1 MRSLKTIGQVL
12 LVALLIGVTWTAFTL
27 ITIGRPANP
36 ASPAPFAVDMEKR
49 SDDWRVFHPAGEMV
63 TTGFIFYPDGLVHP
77 EAYDAFARAIAAQ
90 GYLVVVPPMPLN
102 LAVLAPNTAQQIIAA
117 FPEVRRWAIGGHSLG
132 GAMAAQFVAT
142 HPTAAQGLAL
152 WAAYPPDNASLATWN
167 GQVVSIA
174 GTLDGRATPATIEAS
189 KPLLPPST
197 RFVVIEGGNHAQFG
211 DYGPQRGDNPATI
224 SAEEQRRQAVAA
236 TVQLLT
242 SLK

>member
-1 MRSLKTIGQVL
+1 
-12 LVALLIGVTWTAFTL
+12 
-27 ITIGRPANP
+27 
-36 ASPAPFAVDMEKR
+36 
-49 SDDWRVFHPAGEMV
+49 
-63 TTGFIFYPDGLVHP
+63 
-77 EAYDAFARAIAAQ
+77 
-90 GYLVVVPPMPLN
+90 MPLN